1 MLLTPPCT
9 CVRFC
14 RGCGIWPVSSSS
26 STGAAAAAAGGGGS
40 GDVLSAAV
48 AAAAAAAVAAD
59 VALDPTWEPLSQE
72 VLLPSLDTLVLHVH
86 GE

>member
-1 MLLTPPCT
+1 
-9 CVRFC
+9 
-14 RGCGIWPVSSSS
+14 
-26 STGAAAAAAGGGGS
+26 
-40 GDVLSAAV
+40 VLSAAV